1 MNNLLKLILGVLMAI
16 SLAGCAAIPQ
26 DGIVLTGP
34 AVETEA
40 DQENLYYSP
49 SGPEP
54 GATKEQILNGFLNA
68 GTGPQNDYAVAR
80 EFLSTK
86 IKNKWQPNERVIIQK
101 LRPTVTVYPNNS
113 ASVST
118 TVLAQ
123 IDSAGAYS
131 ELNSGSLE
139 YFQFKFVEE
148 NGQWRISE
156 APDLTLVIRPVFE
169 VMFRSYALYFWDAN
183 FENLIPD
190 LRWFPAQATTPT
202 RMVTALLAGPSE
214 WLADVAKTA
223 FPSGTKLSLN
233 TVTIANSVAT
243 VDFTNRALVANTT
256 QKSRFK
262 KQLEQTLT
270 QLDSVFE
277 VAVLVERTPQEIPD
291 ILTPG
296 AQATGLYPIVLD
308 ADGLRALGGNT
319 SSNLKLASES
329 LRKLAASDFAISGDL
344 TTVVAATPTGVYL
357 TKLGRVA
364 ETSKLV
370 DGRKAILT
378 PMLDRNEYIWSLGS
392 ASGSALLIA
401 GNNEPVRSIN
411 LGSIAGYDR
420 LSFAISP
427 EGSRLAAVVKTNL
440 GNRLLIA
447 PITRNAAGMPT
458 SVGQAIDL
466 TPIGANPFY
475 VSWMSGLDLVLSS
488 VLGEETRPY
497 FVQVGGV
504 ADISTA
510 IYGRA
515 EFQGDAQTGN
525 LHARV
530 DNGDVYRYSSLGW
543 EFVDIEIIAMHF
555 ASQ

>member
-1 MNNLLKLILGVLMAI
+1 MSKFLKLLLGSLVVF

-26 DGIVLTGP
+26 DGMVLTGP

-49 SGPEP
+49 SGPEQ

-80 EFLSTK
+80 EFLSSK

-101 LRPTVTVYPNNS
+101 LRPAITVYPNNS

-123 IDSAGAYS
+123 IDSTGAYS
-131 ELNSGSLE
+131 ELNSGTLE

-148 NGQWRISE
+148 NGEWRISE

-183 FENLIPD
+183 FKNLIPD

-214 WLADVAKTA
+214 WLTGVAKTA
-223 FPSGTKLSLN
+223 FPSGTKLALN

-262 KQLEQTLT
+262 KQLQQTLT

-329 LRKLAASDFAISGDL
+329 LRKLSASDFAISGDL
-344 TTVVAATPTGVYL
+344 TTVVAATPAGIYL
-357 TKLGRVA
+357 TQLGRVA

-370 DGRKAILT
+370 DGRKAVLS
-378 PMLDRNEYIWSLGS
+378 PKLDMNDYVWSLGS
-392 ASGSALLIA
+392 TAGSALLIA

-420 LSFAISP
+420 LSFAVSP

-447 PITRNAAGMPT
+447 PITRNAAGLPI

-466 TPIGANPFY
+466 TPSGADPFF
-475 VSWMSGLDLVLSS
+475 VSWMNELDLVLSAS
-488 VLGEETRPY
+488 SEDETRAY
-497 FVQVGGV
+497 LVQVGGV
-504 ADISTA
+504 ADTLPLLF
-510 IYGRA
+510 GKA
-515 EFQGDAQTGN
+515 ELQGDAQTGN